1 MLKHTFRVALITLFT
16 ASMMT
21 ACDGGGDKKTE
32 DKKADAKGDEKA
44 DAKGDKKADAKGD
57 KKADA
62 KGDKGPE
69 AVVPTDPSKAGG
81 APVPVM

>member
-57 KKADA
+57 K
-62 KGDKGPE
+62 GPE